1 MRSNITIQQFPVL
14 KYLSKDQIEEIH
26 FSTLEILERTGV
38 KIFHDEALGLL
49 KNAGVRIE
57 GNLVRIHEG
66 LVKNALATVPSR
78 VVMANRDGERCM
90 FLEPHRSYFGTG
102 SNCPYT
108 IDPITGKRKQTE
120 KQDVANLA
128 KICEYLPNI
137 NFLMSMGIAKHKYP
151 EMGYIHEFDAMVRNT
166 KKPIIMSTNDRQN
179 TLDIIKMAEVV
190 MGGREELRNKP
201 ILAVY
206 SEATAPLRHA
216 EDAVCKTLICAEK
229 WVPIIHTIGSM
240 AGATAPVTL
249 AGALAQGNAEVLSA
263 LVIHQLKQ
271 PGAPFFYGGTIT
283 PMDMKTMAHPY
294 GAPEFHVLSAA
305 LTEMSIYYKMPVFST
320 GGCSDA
326 KLFDEQASAEGI
338 YSLLLEALSGGNL
351 IHDVGY
357 IDSGLTSSPHQ
368 IVFCNEAI
376 ELIKHIVVGIPLGQ
390 EELPLD
396 VIDKVGPGG
405 HYLAE
410 EHTIR
415 NFKRI
420 FMPKLLTRESYS
432 NWENNGKKTLG
443 QVVDE
448 KVKWIVQEYSPEPL
462 NKEISKKLDTLIEQF
477 TEEAEARYL
486 NKK

>member
-1 MRSNITIQQFPVL
+1 MRSNITVQQFPVL

-38 KIFHDEALGLL
+38 EIFNDEALGLL
-49 KNAGVRIE
+49 KDAGARVE

-78 VVMANRDGERCM
+78 ITMANRDGERCM

-102 SNCPYT
+102 SNPPYT
-108 IDPITGKRKQTE
+108 IDLVTGKRKQTE
-120 KQDVANLA
+120 KQDIANLA
-128 KICEYLPNI
+128 KICDYLPNI
-137 NFLMSMGIAKHKYP
+137 DFLMSMGIAKHKYP

-166 KKPIIMSTNDRQN
+166 KKPIIMSTSDGENA
-179 TLDIIKMAEVV
+179 LDIIKMAETI
-190 MGGREELRNKP
+190 MGGPEELRNKP

-206 SEATAPLRHA
+206 SEATAPLRNTG
-216 EDAVCKTLICAEK
+216 EAVDKILVCAEK

-249 AGALAQGNAEVLSA
+249 AGALAQGNAEILSA

-283 PMDMKTMAHPY
+283 PMDMTTMAHPY

-320 GGCSDA
+320 AGCSDA

-420 FMPKLLTRESYS
+420 FMPELLTRQTYS
-432 NWENNGKKTLG
+432 SWENNGKKTLG

-448 KVKWIVQEYSPEPL
+448 KVKWIMQEYSPEPL

-477 TEEAEARYL
+477 TEEAEAKYL

>member
-1 MRSNITIQQFPVL
+1 MRSNITVQQFPVL
-14 KYLSKDQIEEIH
+14 KYLSRDQIEEIH

-38 KIFHDEALGLL
+38 EVFNDEALGLL
-49 KNAGVRIE
+49 KDAGARVE

-66 LVKNALATVPSR
+66 LLKNALATVPSR
-78 VVMANRDGERCM
+78 ITMANRDGERCM

-102 SNCPYT
+102 SNTPYT

-120 KQDVANLA
+120 KQDIANLA
-128 KICEYLPNI
+128 KICDYLPNI
-137 NFLMSMGIAKHKYP
+137 DFLMSMGIAQHKYP

-166 KKPIIMSTNDRQN
+166 KKPIIMSTSDGEN
-179 TLDIIKMAEVV
+179 TLDIIKMAETV
-190 MGGREELRNKP
+190 MGGHKELRNKP

-206 SEATAPLRHA
+206 SEATAPLRHT
-216 EDAVCKTLICAEK
+216 EDAVGKILICAEK

-249 AGALAQGNAEVLSA
+249 AGALAQGNAEILSA

-283 PMDMKTMAHPY
+283 PMDMTTMAHPY

-320 GGCSDA
+320 AGCSDA
-326 KLFDEQASAEGI
+326 KLFDEQASAEAI

-376 ELIKHIVVGIPLGQ
+376 ELIKHVVAGIPLGQ

-405 HYLAE
+405 NYLAE

-420 FMPKLLTRESYS
+420 FMPELLTRESYS

-448 KVKWIVQEYSPEPL
+448 KVKWIMREYSPKPL
-462 NKEISKKLDTLIEQF
+462 NKEISKKLDNLIEQF
-477 TEEAEARYL
+477 TEEAEAKYL
-486 NKK
+486 SKK

>member
-1 MRSNITIQQFPVL
+1 MRSNITVQQFPVL

-38 KIFHDEALGLL
+38 EIFNDEALGLL
-49 KNAGVRIE
+49 KDAGARVE

-78 VVMANRDGERCM
+78 ITMANRDGERCM

-102 SNCPYT
+102 SNPPYT
-108 IDPITGKRKQTE
+108 IDLVTGKRKQTE
-120 KQDVANLA
+120 KQDIANLA
-128 KICEYLPNI
+128 KICDYLPNI
-137 NFLMSMGIAKHKYP
+137 DFLMSMGIAKHKYP

-166 KKPIIMSTNDRQN
+166 KKPIIMSTSDGENA
-179 TLDIIKMAEVV
+179 LDIIKMAETI
-190 MGGREELRNKP
+190 MGGPEELRNKP

-206 SEATAPLRHA
+206 SEATAPLRHTG
-216 EDAVCKTLICAEK
+216 EAVDKILVCAEK

-249 AGALAQGNAEVLSA
+249 AGALAQGNAEILSA

-283 PMDMKTMAHPY
+283 PMDMTTMAHPY

-320 GGCSDA
+320 AGCSDA

-420 FMPKLLTRESYS
+420 FMPELLTRQTYS
-432 NWENNGKKTLG
+432 SWENNGKKTLG

-448 KVKWIVQEYSPEPL
+448 KVKWIMQEYSPEPL
-462 NKEISKKLDTLIEQF
+462 NKEVSKKLDTLIEQF
-477 TEEAEARYL
+477 TEEAEAKYL

>member
-1 MRSNITIQQFPVL
+1 
-14 KYLSKDQIEEIH
+14 
-26 FSTLEILERTGV
+26 
-38 KIFHDEALGLL
+38 
-49 KNAGVRIE
+49 
-57 GNLVRIHEG
+57 
-66 LVKNALATVPSR
+66 
-78 VVMANRDGERCM
+78 M

-102 SNCPYT
+102 SNPPYT
-108 IDPITGKRKQTE
+108 IDLVTGKRKQTE
-120 KQDVANLA
+120 KQDIANLA
-128 KICEYLPNI
+128 KICDYLPNI
-137 NFLMSMGIAKHKYP
+137 DFLMSMGIAKHKYP
-151 EMGYIHEFDAMVRNT
+151 EMGYIHEFDAMV
-166 KKPIIMSTNDRQN
+166 
-179 TLDIIKMAEVV
+179 
-190 MGGREELRNKP
+190 P

-206 SEATAPLRHA
+206 SEATAPLRHTG
-216 EDAVCKTLICAEK
+216 EAVDKILVCAEK

-249 AGALAQGNAEVLSA
+249 AGALAQGNAEILSA

-283 PMDMKTMAHPY
+283 PMDMTTMAHPY

-320 GGCSDA
+320 AGCSDA

-376 ELIKHIVVGIPLGQ
+376 ELIKHIVAGIPLGQ

-420 FMPKLLTRESYS
+420 FMPELLTRQTYS
-432 NWENNGKKTLG
+432 SWENNGKKTLG

-448 KVKWIVQEYSPEPL
+448 KVKWIMQEYSPEPL

-477 TEEAEARYL
+477 TEEAEAKYL